1 MTLFIINAD
10 PTEEVASALFLRHH
24 QLLYRNRGNDKHLP
38 MLTENYQANTF
49 RISLKSSLSGP
60 VSDKEHAKH
69 TGYQEGLLV

>member
-38 MLTENYQANTF
+38 MLTENYQANTQKLL
-49 RISLKSSLSGP
+49 IGSSL
-60 VSDKEHAKH
+60 
-69 TGYQEGLLV
+69 

>member
-1 MTLFIINAD
+1 MTLFIINVD

-38 MLTENYQANTF
+38 MLTANTF

-69 TGYQEGLLV
+69 TGYQRGFLAQI